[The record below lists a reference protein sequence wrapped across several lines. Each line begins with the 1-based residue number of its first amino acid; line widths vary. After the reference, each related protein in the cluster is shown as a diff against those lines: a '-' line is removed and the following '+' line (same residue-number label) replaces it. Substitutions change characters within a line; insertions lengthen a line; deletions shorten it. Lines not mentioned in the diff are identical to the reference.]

1 MEGQGLLNLFGFFL
15 GQAGNED
22 RTVTFLFED
31 LGNAFNLRGGFS
43 GSVDDFRNPLPLAPL
58 RINLGIAQ
66 IDKGCLA
73 QAEGGLFNG
82 QGSFLDLLKNLFKG
96 SHQRTSKSRKTP
108 S

>member
-1 MEGQGLLNLFGFFL
+1 MNLFGFFL

-43 GSVDDFRNPLPLAPL
+43 GSVDDFRNPLSLAPL

-66 IDKGCLA
+66 IDKGALRRLREA
-73 QAEGGLFNG
+73 
-82 QGSFLDLLKNLFKG
+82 SSMD
-96 SHQRTSKSRKTP
+96 RVP
-108 S
+108 SLTC

>member
-43 GSVDDFRNPLPLAPL
+43 GSVDDFRNPLSLAPL

-73 QAEGGLFNG
+73 QAEEA
-82 QGSFLDLLKNLFKG
+82 SSMD
-96 SHQRTSKSRKTP
+96 RVP
-108 S
+108 SLTC